1 MESEIAQ
8 IHKTCSIMEKAVLE
22 AFIEK
27 DVLEEQQIKAAATR
41 LTPSEKVVEGFNVI
55 GALFGPSRSKVQ
67 MLCIA
72 GLVGTTCGVVATA
85 YEVVMDRLIDGVWKE
100 LGPSVMGPIAQGAG
114 TEWLWIPIVCT

>member
-1 MESEIAQ
+1 
-8 IHKTCSIMEKAVLE
+8 
-22 AFIEK
+22 
-27 DVLEEQQIKAAATR
+27 
-41 LTPSEKVVEGFNVI
+41 
-55 GALFGPSRSKVQ
+55 

-114 TEWLWIPIVCT
+114 TEWLWIPIVCTSLGALTGALIRQLGEPLANLPGTVLSIHRDGRLPYDEAPSMALISIASIVAAGSLGSEVREAS

>member
-1 MESEIAQ
+1 
-8 IHKTCSIMEKAVLE
+8 
-22 AFIEK
+22 
-27 DVLEEQQIKAAATR
+27 
-41 LTPSEKVVEGFNVI
+41 
-55 GALFGPSRSKVQ
+55 

-72 GLVGTTCGVVATA
+72 GLVGTACGVVATA